1 MDYEAE
7 LMRRAKAAMAR
18 LEVQP
23 RVNCRVTGLVADP
36 ESVKPVEN
44 PKPAADPESATGV
57 TLQPV
62 DSTGKA
68 T

>member
-1 MDYEAE
+1 MSLLGSERARVYGDYWLYGWGANGPWF
-7 LMRRAKAAMAR
+7 LI
-18 LEVQP
+18 
-23 RVNCRVTGLVADP
+23 ADP

-44 PKPAADPESATGV
+44 PEPAADPESATGV

>member
-1 MDYEAE
+1 MSLLGSERVRIYGDYWLYGWGANG
-7 LMRRAKAAMAR
+7 
-18 LEVQP
+18 P
-23 RVNCRVTGLVADP
+23 WYITDP

-44 PKPAADPESATGV
+44 PEPATDPESATGV